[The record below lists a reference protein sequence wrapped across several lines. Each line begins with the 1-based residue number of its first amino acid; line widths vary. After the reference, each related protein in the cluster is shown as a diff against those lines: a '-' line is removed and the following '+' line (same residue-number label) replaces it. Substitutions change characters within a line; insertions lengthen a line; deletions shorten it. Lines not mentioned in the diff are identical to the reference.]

1 MKTKICTKCGKELPI
16 EDFNWRNKE
25 KGTRRSECKTCHTD
39 FMKEVYENKKKTVSE
54 IKKNLKCA
62 KCGEEREYCLDF
74 HHIDPNEKENT
85 IARMTSNNYR
95 LDTVLNE
102 IKKCIVL
109 CSNCHREF
117 HYFQEED
124 GITIEEYLSNQ
135 GRYKYELS
143 Y

>member
-1 MKTKICTKCGKELPI
+1 METKICTKCGKELPI

-25 KGTRRSECKTCHTD
+25 KGTRRSECKTCHAD
-39 FMKEVYENKKKTVSE
+39 FMKEVYENKKKTVTE

-74 HHIDPNEKENT
+74 HHANPNEKENT

-117 HYFQEED
+117 HYFQEQN
-124 GITIEEYLSNQ
+124 GITIEEYLSN
-135 GRYKYELS
+135 
-143 Y
+143 

>member
-1 MKTKICTKCGKELPI
+1 METKICTKCGKELPI

-25 KGTRRSECKTCHTD
+25 KGTRRSECKTCHAD
-39 FMKEVYENKKKTVSE
+39 FMKEVYKNKKKTVTE

-74 HHIDPNEKENT
+74 HHTNPNEKENT

-117 HYFQEED
+117 HYFQEQN
-124 GITIEEYLSNQ
+124 GITIEEYLSN
-135 GRYKYELS
+135 
-143 Y
+143 

>member
-1 MKTKICTKCGKELPI
+1 METKICTKCGKEFPI

-74 HHIDPNEKENT
+74 HHIDPNEKDNT

-124 GITIEEYLSNQ
+124 GITIEEYLSN
-135 GRYKYELS
+135 
-143 Y
+143 

>member
-1 MKTKICTKCGKELPI
+1 METKICTKCGKELPI

-74 HHIDPNEKENT
+74 HHINPNEKENT
-85 IARMTSNNYR
+85 IARMTSNNYKI
-95 LDTVLNE
+95 DVVLNE

-124 GITIEEYLSNQ
+124 GITIEEYLSN
-135 GRYKYELS
+135 
-143 Y
+143 

>member
-1 MKTKICTKCGKELPI
+1 MDTKVCTKCGKKLPI
-16 EDFNWRNKE
+16 EDFNWRSKK

-39 FMKEVYENKKKTVSE
+39 YMKEAYKNKKKTVSE

-74 HHIDPNEKENT
+74 HHINPNEKENT
-85 IARMTSNNYR
+85 ISRMTSNNYR
-95 LDTVLNE
+95 VDSVLNE

-117 HYFQEED
+117 HYFQEKD
-124 GITIEEYLSNQ
+124 GITIDEYLSN
-135 GRYKYELS
+135 
-143 Y
+143 

>member
-1 MKTKICTKCGKELPI
+1 METKICIKCGKELPI

-25 KGTRRSECKTCHTD
+25 KGTRRSECKTCYAD
-39 FMKEVYENKKKTVSE
+39 FMKEVYENKKKTVAE
-54 IKKNLKCA
+54 IKKNLKCS

-74 HHIDPNEKENT
+74 HHADLNEKENT

-117 HYFQEED
+117 HYFQEQN
-124 GITIEEYLSNQ
+124 GITIEEYLSN
-135 GRYKYELS
+135 
-143 Y
+143 

>member
-1 MKTKICTKCGKELPI
+1 METKICTKCGKEFPI

-74 HHIDPNEKENT
+74 HHIENKEKDNT

-124 GITIEEYLSNQ
+124 GITIEEYLSN
-135 GRYKYELS
+135 
-143 Y
+143 

>member
-124 GITIEEYLSNQ
+124 GITIEEYLSN
-135 GRYKYELS
+135 
-143 Y
+143 

>member
-39 FMKEVYENKKKTVSE
+39 FMKEVYENKNKTVSE

-124 GITIEEYLSNQ
+124 GITIEEYLSN
-135 GRYKYELS
+135 
-143 Y
+143 

>member
-1 MKTKICTKCGKELPI
+1 MDTKVCTKCGKKLPI
-16 EDFNWRNKE
+16 EDFNWRSKK

-39 FMKEVYENKKKTVSE
+39 YMKESYKNKKKTVSE

-74 HHIDPNEKENT
+74 HHINPNEKENT

-95 LDTVLNE
+95 VDSVLNE

-117 HYFQEED
+117 HYFQEKD
-124 GITIEEYLSNQ
+124 GITIDEYLSN
-135 GRYKYELS
+135 
-143 Y
+143 